1 MKKWLFYLL
10 AGLSILLIGC
20 SNSTPQ
26 LSQMQIREMTTKEI
40 QANFKTTFKATMS
53 VLQDQDYIIENTDFN
68 SGLIVAE
75 KEVNKETTAGDVLMT
90 IFVDPRYNRN
100 GKVKV
105 SATVASVSD
114 NVTKLRI
121 NIQEKNIRRGT
132 FGSVDETITNIQDKR
147 VYEVLFNQISTE
159 VERMKAMK

>member
-90 IFVDPRYNRN
+90 IFVDPRHNRN